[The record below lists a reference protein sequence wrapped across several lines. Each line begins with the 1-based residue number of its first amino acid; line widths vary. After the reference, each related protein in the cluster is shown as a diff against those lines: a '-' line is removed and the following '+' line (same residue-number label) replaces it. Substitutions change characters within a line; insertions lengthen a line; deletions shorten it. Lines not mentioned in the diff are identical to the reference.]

1 MYINFT
7 HCFPYRGWMAPST
20 ITREGLEETITLCRD
35 YLGVET
41 VVIMTI
47 NFTNDVHNPAEWTWA
62 SNMNSIIRELA
73 QVFNK
78 NATAHGSNFHI
89 QIMEFGNFT
98 TQVHWANA
106 RTILSSTGLSYEYPN
121 LDKPNVSIQDYDQKE
136 EAQFLFDRFKPW
148 HVQDKHPQ
156 SIPTVCGKMNDEYI
170 DTDRGDIRKNCT
182 RNAIMD
188 DGLHWCMSSV
198 GPRYHA
204 GLSCLLGCVYN
215 RRRKKDNMANN
226 TVISVADGQAG
237 LEQCERNCNEQ
248 FMSLLPIDETWLGVN
263 TTIYSTSYG

>member
-1 MYINFT
+1 M
-7 HCFPYRGWMAPST
+7 HARS
-20 ITREGLEETITLCRD
+20 LVV
-35 YLGVET
+35 LGY
-41 VVIMTI
+41 
-47 NFTNDVHNPAEWTWA
+47 H
-62 SNMNSIIRELA
+62 
-73 QVFNK
+73 
-78 NATAHGSNFHI
+78 
-89 QIMEFGNFT
+89 
-98 TQVHWANA
+98 
-106 RTILSSTGLSYEYPN
+106 EYPN

-156 SIPTVCGKMNDEYI
+156 SIPTVCGKMNDQYI
-170 DTDRGDIRKNCT
+170 DTDRGDIRKSCI

>member
-89 QIMEFGNFT
+89 QIMEISQHKFIGPMHVRSLVVLGYHMSIRILTNQTYQYKIMIKKRRHNSYSIASSHGTFRI
-98 TQVHWANA
+98 N
-106 RTILSSTGLSYEYPN
+106 ILSQYR
-121 LDKPNVSIQDYDQKE
+121 
-136 EAQFLFDRFKPW
+136 QFAAK
-148 HVQDKHPQ
+148 
-156 SIPTVCGKMNDEYI
+156 
-170 DTDRGDIRKNCT
+170 
-182 RNAIMD
+182 
-188 DGLHWCMSSV
+188 
-198 GPRYHA
+198 
-204 GLSCLLGCVYN
+204 
-215 RRRKKDNMANN
+215 
-226 TVISVADGQAG
+226 
-237 LEQCERNCNEQ
+237 
-248 FMSLLPIDETWLGVN
+248 
-263 TTIYSTSYG
+263 